1 MSTLD
6 IRSTLEAAG
15 VTVRGGGRWL
25 RIQAAWRGG
34 AGFNVGVHCESGA
47 WVDHAQGDKGGWRD
61 LCLHLGIEGASPVVR
76 NEAAIA
82 ASITRE
88 TNDTARRIDQ
98 ARRAYNAGDRL
109 DDPMFIKISTGQA
122 RGVQSNRQITKA
134 LRPFAHIIWARDYLQ
149 GRGDGL
155 MDVAIRA
162 GVRVLRAGHK
172 AAQGRPCLVWPIR
185 DPRTGEIVGVQRE
198 WGRGHDNKKMLGRAL
213 VEIDPTRRDG
223 LKCAGGFAFPP
234 APEAPDGDGR
244 GRLFICEGQISAAAV
259 SSAFPGAWVVP
270 HFSTAGISSPARV
283 ILENAIKKGVSQI
296 VMAGD
301 SGAPGVKA
309 AAAGIRKIQTF
320 GLAAEILWTVPP
332 EERDWADVLENDGLA
347 AVRAAVEAGMR
358 PVPTST
364 PGDEIRNIKPWRP
377 IKRVAD
383 LPGDDLPKAS
393 STLSV
398 KEARRI
404 LSNGLTDQIEDYI
417 RFLRQKKQKKPKAR
431 CRPRLVRVTTGV
443 GKSTLLKDLIN
454 NAKLLAA
461 GGACLVLVP
470 DHDQADA
477 YEAAGWWHYHGRNP
491 DPASPGYCPNFDE
504 MMAAVEKGH
513 IPQNAFCRTCKHGLA
528 WSIQHH
534 GETSKLGQKSLTLL
548 RSQGYRPEDVEPCV
562 WQGHLRETQ
571 QQTFVVAPQ
580 QSYSE
585 TLAKQVLK
593 FSSEGDDEDDG
604 TRSVHRLVLCDEH
617 VVGAQSIEAGLE
629 DIDLWAKR
637 AAKAVGMARDTL
649 IIARI
654 HTGTELNTIDH
665 RVTKA
670 EELARDT
677 LTHAEIVA
685 LESASA
691 MFPVL
696 ARELARWVGKSGR
709 IQIDDALLH
718 AINKITEAA
727 GKDATARWE
736 RLVFKPDGELAIAP
750 LRAAYAIA
758 QTLKYGDGHVDNGKL
773 CVSATRPIVE
783 RVLKG
788 LPVAFFDATPD
799 PVTTAIVM
807 ANDGV
812 LVDAVARQNVKIV
825 RYPQRFWGLK
835 PFSWGATRDQKD
847 RAAEKYRTIVEMW
860 PESGNLFHMKARWE
874 IDPDKDNP
882 LIRHWG
888 EGHRAHDDFAGRSL
902 SILGSFFPP
911 MGVWRATYQ
920 AARIAALSA
929 GAPEA
934 DWPAWS
940 DDMQMEGG
948 VWIAEGDHEVQ
959 SYLPLPADP
968 KIREW
973 LLAMITNETVQ
984 AIGRARGANLDEP
997 VEIRIFGGV
1006 PLHNL
1011 AQYGLQVSEY
1021 RADPEKLGPSRMGAR
1036 LGARQ
1041 GVAAAMADGA
1051 TTIRQ
1056 IRDWLMERTGKA
1068 PGEAQVRRLRKEFEA
1083 IARRDAAPVE
1093 KVFEVVSK
1101 RADALILEADGDLA
1115 RAARMARAADD
1126 REAGL
1131 LIEAARHIV
1140 VDYADDTSDVG
1151 RTGPPAVA

>member
-6 IRSTLEAAG
+6 IRSTLEGAG
-15 VTVRGGGRWL
+15 ITVQDRGGQWF
-25 RIQAAWRGG
+25 RIQAVWRNGD
-34 AGFNVGVHCESGA
+34 GFNVGVHREDGH
-47 WVDHAQGDKGGWRD
+47 WHDHAGAGEAGSWRT
-61 LCLHLGIEGASPVVR
+61 LCKRLGIDGGAPVVR
-76 NEAAIA
+76 DAAAQAASDKEAAVSLSRRMKLARDAWA
-82 ASITRE
+82 A
-88 TNDTARRIDQ
+88 A
-98 ARRAYNAGDRL
+98 DRL
-109 DDPMFIKISTGQA
+109 NDPFFLKILEGRA
-122 RGVQSNRQITKA
+122 RHVQSKRQIAKA
-134 LRPFAHIIWARDYLQ
+134 LASYQHIIWAREYLNS
-149 GRGDGL
+149 RGEDTL
-155 MDVAIRA
+155 DAAIRA
-162 GVRVLRAGHK
+162 GARVLRGTHRSASFKKENGDWHR
-172 AAQGRPCLVWPIR
+172 GPCVLWPML
-185 DPRTGEIVGVQRE
+185 DPIDGTMSGIQRE
-198 WGRGHDNKKMLGRAL
+198 WGRGHEYKKMLGPSRVPIDRAR
-213 VEIDPTRRDG
+213 PKG
-223 LKCAGGFAFPP
+223 LKQAAVFTIPP
-234 APEAPDGDGR
+234 AKGNKAVR
-244 GRLFICEGQISAAAV
+244 MFYSEGQVSGCALAAAY
-259 SSAFPGAWVVP
+259 PECYVVP
-270 HFSTAGISSPARV
+270 HFDANGIAAAARQV
-283 ILENAIKKGVSQI
+283 AERGEKVGVLEL

-301 SGAPGVKA
+301 GDETGIQKA
-309 AAAGIRKIQTF
+309 MEGIRRIQTW
-320 GLAAEILWTVPP
+320 GLTLKILWTVPP
-332 EERDWADVLENDGLA
+332 ADKDWADINEASGLA

-358 PVPTST
+358 PVPPTT

-383 LPGDDLPKAS
+383 LPGDNLPKASS

-417 RFLRQKKQKKPKAR
+417 RFLRHKKQKKPKAR

-443 GKSTLLKDLIN
+443 GKSTLLRDLIN
-454 NAKLLAA
+454 DAKLLAA

-477 YEAAGWWHYHGRNP
+477 YQAAGWWHYHGRNP
-491 DPASPGYCPNFDE
+491 DPASPGYCQNFDA
-504 MMAAVEKGH
+504 MMAAAEKGH
-513 IPQNAFCRTCKHGLA
+513 IPHTFCRTCKHGLA

-548 RSQGYRPEDVEPCV
+548 RSQGHEPGDVEPCI
-562 WQGHLRETQ
+562 WQGHLHETQ
-571 QQTFVVAPQ
+571 QQTFVVAPW

-585 TLAKQVLK
+585 TMAKLIRK
-593 FSSEGDDEDDG
+593 FSAEGDDEDDG

-617 VVGAQSIEAGLE
+617 VGGAQLIDAEMK
-629 DIDLWAKR
+629 DIDLWARR
-637 AAKAVGMARDTL
+637 AA
-649 IIARI
+649 
-654 HTGTELNTIDH
+654 
-665 RVTKA
+665 KA

-677 LTHAEIVA
+677 LAHVPAGHKLRQEIQEEIAA
-685 LESASA
+685 LQSAST
-691 MFPVL
+691 MFPIL

-709 IQIDDALLH
+709 IQVDEALLH
-718 AINKITEAA
+718 IINKITEAA
-727 GKDATARWE
+727 GKDDTARWE
-736 RLVFKPDGELAIAP
+736 RLVFNPDGELAIAP

-773 CVSATRPIVE
+773 CVSATRPIID
-783 RVLKG
+783 RVIKG

-807 ANDGV
+807 VNDGV

-835 PFSWGATRDQKD
+835 PFSKGAPGDQKD
-847 RAAEKYRTIVEMW
+847 RAAGKYRTIVEMW
-860 PESGNLFHMKARWE
+860 PESGNLFHMKARLE

-902 SILGSFFPP
+902 SIVGSFFPP

-940 DDMQMEGG
+940 DDMAVEGG

-1011 AQYGLQVSEY
+1011 AQYGLEVSEY
-1021 RADPEKLGPSRMGAR
+1021 RADPEELGPSRMGAR
-1036 LGARQ
+1036 LSARQ
-1041 GVAAAMADGA
+1041 GVAAAMAAGA

-1056 IRDWLMERTGKA
+1056 IRDWLTERTGKA

-1093 KVFEVVSK
+1093 KVFETVSK

-1140 VDYADDTSDVG
+1140 VDRADDTDNVG